1 MALVPFPGPSA
12 PEPEDDVTPW
22 TANSP
27 APVSSPAPVAISPFV
42 GGNPEDDEPPEGR
55 MTFLEHLDELRKRIT
70 HAVAA
75 LLVGFL
81 IAFAFIERIWTFVF
95 ARLTAQI
102 PGGKLIF
109 TEPGEAFFLY
119 LKMAAIAGL
128 LIASPYVMY
137 QLWLFIAPGLYAN
150 EKKLAI
156 PFVFFAT
163 TLFVSGA
170 AFSHYILFPLAWQF
184 FASFSNDFLE
194 FTPRVEPVWSLYVKL
209 LLAMGLI
216 FQLPMLMFVLAR
228 FGMVTAGFLL
238 RNFKYATL
246 IIFIIAAVVTPDA
259 SIIPQ
264 LVMGGSM
271 IVLYI
276 ISIGVVWMFGKK
288 PLGEDDG
295 ATATANS

>member
-12 PEPEDDVTPW
+12 PEPENDITPW
-22 TANSP
+22 EANSP
-27 APVSSPAPVAISPFV
+27 PPVVSAPVLDAE
-42 GGNPEDDEPPEGR
+42 PEDEEPPEGR

-70 HAVAA
+70 HAVVA

-81 IAFAFIERIWTFVF
+81 IAFGFIERIWQFVF
-95 ARLTAQI
+95 ARLTADI
-102 PGGKLIF
+102 PGGELIY

-150 EKKLAI
+150 EKKLAV

-163 TLFVSGA
+163 SLFVSGA
-170 AFSHYILFPLAWQF
+170 AFSHYILFPLAWNF
-184 FASFSNDFLE
+184 FASFSNEFLS

-228 FGMVTAGFLL
+228 FGIVSARFLL

-246 IIFIIAAVVTPDA
+246 IIFIVAAVVTPDA
-259 SIIPQ
+259 SVIPQ

-271 IVLYI
+271 IALYI
-276 ISIGVVWMFGKK
+276 ISIGVVWIFGKK
-288 PLGEDDG
+288 SSDDDPG
-295 ATATANS
+295 THG